1 MMNKEPMW
9 GRALR
14 GVKTLFFV
22 ANLLASLLLVCAPP
36 LLVILLDVLVPSTL
50 LVFVN
55 GPGFLARSLTSHWKN
70 FRLLASLVDLLLVSI
85 ARSLLILCEFQ
96 CFSDVLLLFEVLPVK
111 RFGFA
116 AGFYLGCH
124 GRGPYVGVTIVCAIA
139 SVGYVS
145 AKAIYMFGTDSIWE
159 QRHLPSI
166 GAKEGPAV
174 EVLFLS
180 SLALA
185 MAHMVAAYRTNSRER
200 RKLLVYKIDIEAV

>member
-1 MMNKEPMW
+1 MVNKEPMW

-70 FRLLASLVDLLLVSI
+70 IRLLASLVDLLLVSI
-85 ARSLLILCEFQ
+85 ARSLLILC
-96 CFSDVLLLFEVLPVK
+96 
-111 RFGFA
+111 
-116 AGFYLGCH
+116 FYLGCH
-124 GRGPYVGVTIVCAIA
+124 GRGPYVGVTIVCAMA

-145 AKAIYMFGTDSIWE
+145 AKAIYMFGTGPIWE
-159 QRHLPSI
+159 QRHLSSI

-174 EVLFLS
+174 EVLFTW

-200 RKLLVYKIDIEAV
+200 RKLLVYKIDIEAVEKHLLQKSGGKGSSLTGFQRH